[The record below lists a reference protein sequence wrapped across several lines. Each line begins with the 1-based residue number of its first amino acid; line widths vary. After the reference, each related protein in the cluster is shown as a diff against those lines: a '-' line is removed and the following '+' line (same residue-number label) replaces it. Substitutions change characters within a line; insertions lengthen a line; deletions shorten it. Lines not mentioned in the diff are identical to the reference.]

1 MVGWWEWELGIGNW
15 ELGIGNWELG
25 IGNWELGIGTGNWEL
40 GIGIR
45 REGRCH
51 DVYGGGAQVS
61 EYVIFVTLGFKSS

>member
-1 MVGWWEWELGIGNW
+1 VVGVGIGNW

-25 IGNWELGIGTGNWEL
+25 IGNWELGIGNWEL

>member
-1 MVGWWEWELGIGNW
+1 VVGWWEWELGIGNW

-25 IGNWELGIGTGNWEL
+25 IGNWELGIGNWEL

>member
-1 MVGWWEWELGIGNW
+1 VVGWWEWELGIGNW

>member
-1 MVGWWEWELGIGNW
+1 VVGWWEW

>member
-1 MVGWWEWELGIGNW
+1 MVGWWEW

>member
-1 MVGWWEWELGIGNW
+1 MVGVGIGNW

-25 IGNWELGIGTGNWEL
+25 IGNWELGIGNWEL

>member
-25 IGNWELGIGTGNWEL
+25 IGNWELGIGNWEL

>member
-1 MVGWWEWELGIGNW
+1 MVGV
-15 ELGIGNWELG
+15 G